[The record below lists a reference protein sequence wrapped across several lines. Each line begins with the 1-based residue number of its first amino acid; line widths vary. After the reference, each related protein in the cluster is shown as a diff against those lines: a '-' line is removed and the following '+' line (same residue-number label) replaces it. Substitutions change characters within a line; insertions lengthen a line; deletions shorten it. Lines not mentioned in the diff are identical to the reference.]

1 MGLGRA
7 IAVALVGL
15 EGHLVQVE
23 ADVAPGLPA
32 FTLVGLPDTSLV
44 EARDRVRA
52 AMANAGCALP
62 SRRITVNLS
71 PAALPKAG
79 TSFDLA
85 VAAGLLAATGVV
97 DPQAVARC
105 VHLGELGLDG
115 RLQRVRGVLPAVM
128 AAVRAGWTRFVV
140 PVGNAEE
147 ARLVPG
153 AQVIAARWLPDVVA
167 LHRGEPLPEPPE
179 DLTPA
184 LRPIPSAST
193 PAARVPGMSASS
205 AAPALSSL
213 TGGSGGPA
221 GGSGGARPGEPDLA
235 DVVGQG
241 QARHALEVAAAGG
254 HHLLLLG
261 PPGAGKTMLA
271 ARLPGLLPDL
281 PDDQAIEVT
290 AVHSI
295 AGTLD
300 PAAGLLRRPPF
311 EDPHHTATVTALVGG
326 GSGLPRPGAASR
338 AHRGV
343 LFLDEAA
350 EFDARALEAL
360 RQPLEAGELVI
371 HRALGTARFPARFQL
386 VLAANPCPCGQ
397 AAGRGED
404 CSCTPLARR
413 RYLSRLSGPLL
424 DRVDLQVEVLAVSR
438 AEMSCAVPPEPS
450 SVVAARVLAA
460 RGVQRERLAGTP
472 WSCNGEVP
480 GSWLRGPLRLGSAT
494 TVDLD
499 RGLDRGSLSI
509 RGYDRVL
516 RAAWTVAD
524 LEGRS
529 VPGRDDVGRA
539 LTLRQRGRVSG

>member
-7 IAVALVGL
+7 LAVALVGL
-15 EGHLVQVE
+15 DGHLVQVE
-23 ADVAPGLPA
+23 AYVAAGLPA
-32 FTLVGLPDTSLV
+32 FSLVGLPDTSLS

-52 AMANAGCALP
+52 AMANSGCALP

-71 PAALPKAG
+71 PAALPKTG

-85 VAAGLLAATGVV
+85 VAAGLLAATGAV
-97 DPQAVARC
+97 DAGAVARC

-115 RLQRVRGVLPAVM
+115 RLQRVRGVLPAV
-128 AAVRAGWTRFVV
+128 RAGGRAGRTRCGV
-140 PVGNAEE
+140 PVGNLAE
-147 ARLVPG
+147 ASLVPG
-153 AQVIAARWLPDVVA
+153 AQVVAARWLPDVVA
-167 LHRGEPLPEPPE
+167 LHRGEPQPDPPP
-179 DLTPA
+179 DIPGWDVPA
-184 LRPIPSAST
+184 RD
-193 PAARVPGMSASS
+193 AR
-205 AAPALSSL
+205 
-213 TGGSGGPA
+213 
-221 GGSGGARPGEPDLA
+221 RPGRVAEPDLA

-241 QARHALEVAAAGG
+241 QARQALEVAAAGG
-254 HHLLLLG
+254 HHLLLIG

-281 PDDQAIEVT
+281 DDDEAIEVT
-290 AVHSI
+290 AVHSV

-350 EFDARALEAL
+350 EFDARALDAL

-371 HRALGTARFPARFQL
+371 HRALGSARFPARFQL
-386 VLAANPCPCGQ
+386 VLAANPCPCGL
-397 AAGRGED
+397 AAGRGDD

-413 RYLSRLSGPLL
+413 RYLNRLSGPLL

-438 AEMSCAVPPEPS
+438 AEMTSAVVPEPS
-450 SVVAARVLAA
+450 SAVAARVRVA
-460 RGVQRERLAGTP
+460 RQTQRTRLQGTP
-472 WSCNGEVP
+472 WAANAEVP
-480 GSWLRGPLRLGSAT
+480 GSWLRGPLRLGRAM

-499 RGLDRGSLSI
+499 RGLDRGALTI

-516 RAAWTVAD
+516 RTAWTIAD
-524 LEGRS
+524 LEGRAA
-529 VPGRDDVGRA
+529 PGRDDVGRA
-539 LTLRQRGRVSG
+539 LVLRQRGRVPA